1 MTNISSDMS
10 KTSVLEREI
19 KEKNAQI
26 GRLRH
31 EGASSPI
38 RRSLLVDTCFAAVLT
53 QEHLTEALRR
63 LRRNTSDVNVDW

>member
-1 MTNISSDMS
+1 MEDSGGGCRGAWRACRIEGVRSRLKRVQVKMTTISSDAS

-31 EGASSPI
+31 EGASLGSSHP
-38 RRSLLVDTCFAAVLT
+38 LPC
-53 QEHLTEALRR
+53 
-63 LRRNTSDVNVDW
+63 